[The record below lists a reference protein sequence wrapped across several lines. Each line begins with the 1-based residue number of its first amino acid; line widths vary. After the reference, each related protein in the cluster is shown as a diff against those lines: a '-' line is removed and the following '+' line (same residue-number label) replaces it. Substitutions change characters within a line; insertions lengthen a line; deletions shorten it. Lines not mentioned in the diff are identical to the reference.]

1 MLFLA
6 SSNPSARR
14 DRMMMLSALAAA
26 KAATIVVSMSLIPPV
41 TKMVFLL
48 ADRRGLDGE
57 MAGQGS
63 QWERFVKGYMF
74 S

>member
-1 MLFLA
+1 
-6 SSNPSARR
+6 
-14 DRMMMLSALAAA
+14 MLSALAAA